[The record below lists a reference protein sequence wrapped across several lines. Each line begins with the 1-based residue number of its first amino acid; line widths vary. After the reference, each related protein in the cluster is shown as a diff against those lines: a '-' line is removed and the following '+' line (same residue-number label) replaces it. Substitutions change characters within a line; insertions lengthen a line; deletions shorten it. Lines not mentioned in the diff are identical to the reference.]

1 MSQNNTPETYR
12 ELLRLLIE
20 FITEP
25 EDEPPEEADAYLR
38 DSGYDP
44 DALVTRM
51 QQRMKKALDTS
62 PLNWRNQ
69 TENIQKERN
78 RLTRL
83 TDALSGNVDQL
94 RAEINTLLRS
104 SSAQLALHHRNL
116 NVDDMSETDLAQ
128 LLAELRFQLSE
139 QQKSSDENEE
149 E

>member
-25 EDEPPEEADAYLR
+25 EDETPEEADAYLR

-69 TENIQKERN
+69 TESIQEERN

-128 LLAELRFQLSE
+128 LVAELRFQLSE